1 MKYVKQSFE
10 EIDISDFYKK
20 IAFVAHNCYQVNKDK
35 DQKKFVGSL
44 LGFKHYAM
52 IEHKVFVANI
62 SKQMYQEIIELY
74 NRFIVLAKD
83 EKGYYCAFSL
93 RPILEAYEANQKGI
107 LTDLINVLPEEV
119 KELFPN
125 FNFSKIDAK
134 LLSDEEISKLS
145 KEVYDKV
152 KFVTIKIITDRGVS
166 HELVRHRIASYA
178 QESTRYCNYSKDKFS
193 SELTMIE
200 PLDYK
205 ENQEMYDRTF
215 SMIEKE
221 YIELMK
227 NKVTPEMARAILP
240 NKLKTSIIITA
251 SIEEFK
257 TIFALRCD
265 QRAHPDIRD
274 IMIPI
279 QNYFYNK
286 SYIEETR

>member
-1 MKYVKQSFE
+1 
-10 EIDISDFYKK
+10 
-20 IAFVAHNCYQVNKDK
+20 
-35 DQKKFVGSL
+35 
-44 LGFKHYAM
+44 
-52 IEHKVFVANI
+52 
-62 SKQMYQEIIELY
+62 
-74 NRFIVLAKD
+74 
-83 EKGYYCAFSL
+83 
-93 RPILEAYEANQKGI
+93 
-107 LTDLINVLPEEV
+107 
-119 KELFPN
+119 
-125 FNFSKIDAK
+125 
-134 LLSDEEISKLS
+134 
-145 KEVYDKV
+145 
-152 KFVTIKIITDRGVS
+152 
-166 HELVRHRIASYA
+166 
-178 QESTRYCNYSKDKFS
+178 
-193 SELTMIE
+193 
-200 PLDYK
+200 
-205 ENQEMYDRTF
+205 MYDRTF

>member
-10 EIDISDFYKK
+10 EINIDDFYQK
-20 IAFVAHNCYQVNKDK
+20 IALVAHNCYQVNRDK
-35 DQKKFVGSL
+35 DQKKFVNSL

-52 IEHKVFVANI
+52 IEHKVFVAKI
-62 SKQMYQEIIELY
+62 SMHMHQELIELY

-83 EKGYYCAFSL
+83 DKDYYCAFSL
-93 RPILEAYEANQKGI
+93 RPILEAYQANQKGV

-119 KELFPN
+119 KELFPQ
-125 FNFSKIDAK
+125 FISEDIEAR
-134 LLSDEEISKLS
+134 LLSDEEIGRLPR
-145 KEVYDKV
+145 EVYDKV
-152 KFVTIKIITDRGVS
+152 KFITIKIITDRGVS

-193 SELTMIE
+193 NELTMIE

-227 NKVTPEMARAILP
+227 NKIAPEMARAILP

-251 SIEEFK
+251 SVEEFK
-257 TIFALRCD
+257 TIFSLRCD

-279 QNYFYNK
+279 QNYFYSK